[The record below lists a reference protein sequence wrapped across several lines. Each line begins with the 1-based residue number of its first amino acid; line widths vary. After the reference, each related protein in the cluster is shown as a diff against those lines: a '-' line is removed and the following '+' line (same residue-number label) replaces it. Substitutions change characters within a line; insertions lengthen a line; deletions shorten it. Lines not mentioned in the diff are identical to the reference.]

1 MTEAD
6 PVQSGPPHTPGD
18 PIPGHPG
25 NRLAAEVSPYLL
37 QHAHNPVDWWPWGEA
52 ALAAAKAS
60 NRPIL
65 LSVGYA
71 ACHWCHVMAHESFE
85 NPAIAR
91 QMNAFFVNIK
101 VDREERPDL
110 DTIYQ
115 QALALLGQQGGWP
128 LTMFLRPDGKPFW
141 GGTYFPPE
149 SRWGRPGFA
158 DVLRLIAET
167 YATDP
172 DSIGKNV
179 AALEDALQKL
189 ARPQAGDAVTPDIID
204 RIADRLVQE
213 VDTIDG
219 GIKGAPKFPQ
229 VPIFTSFWRGWLR
242 GGNLQMR
249 EAVITTLTAMCQG
262 GIYDH
267 LGGGFAR
274 YSTDGKW
281 LVPHFEKMLYD
292 NAALL
297 GLLTEVWQET
307 HEPLFAARI
316 AETVGWLER
325 EMLTAP
331 DASGDRAFAATLDA
345 DSEGVEGK
353 FYVWDE
359 AEIDRLLGAE
369 AALLKRFYDVRAGG
383 NWEGHSILN
392 RRALRDPATA
402 QEEETLILLRGKLLA
417 ARNRRV
423 RPGWDDKVLTDWNGM
438 MIVSLARAALAFDR
452 PPWLALATSAYR
464 FIFRHLRST
473 QRAGMTGDDPG
484 GKDGNETL
492 RLCHAWRAGK
502 TGAGAMLDDY
512 AHLAAAALAL
522 HEATGEAAYLAD
534 AESLVATLL
543 AHFWDGAD
551 HGCFTTADDV
561 GDVILRTKSAAD
573 NATPN
578 GNGTLIEVLSR
589 LYHLTGKPA
598 YAQRAMQAITAFSG
612 EIHRNFFPLATF
624 LNAADYHLHCLQ
636 IVLIGRRDE
645 AGAASLLKI
654 IHEPSLPTR
663 LLQVVAPEASL
674 PPHHP
679 AAGKSQIDGRAT
691 VYLCR
696 GQTCGLPITDGDALR
711 RALSEQAI

>member
-6 PVQSGPPHTPGD
+6 STQNGRPQAPGD
-18 PIPGHPG
+18 PIPGRPG

-52 ALAAAKAS
+52 ALAEAKAS

-85 NPAIAR
+85 NPTIAQ
-91 QMNAFFVNIK
+91 QMNEHFINIK

-158 DVLRLIAET
+158 DVLRLITET
-167 YATDP
+167 YVTDP
-172 DSIGKNV
+172 DSVGKNV
-179 AALEDALQKL
+179 AALEEALQKL
-189 ARPQAGDAVTPDIID
+189 ARPQAGDAVTPDIIE
-204 RIADRLVQE
+204 RIAERLVQE

-229 VPIFTSFWRGWLR
+229 IPIFALFWRGWLR
-242 GGNLQMR
+242 SGNLQMR

-297 GLLTEVWQET
+297 GLLTEVWQEVRD
-307 HEPLFAARI
+307 PLYAARI
-316 AETVGWLER
+316 AETIGWLER
-325 EMLTAP
+325 EMLTHP
-331 DASGDRAFAATLDA
+331 DDSGDRAFAATLDA
-345 DSEGVEGK
+345 DSEGIEGK

-359 AEIDRLLGAE
+359 AEIDQVLGAE
-369 AALLKRFYDVRAGG
+369 AALFKRFYDVRAEG
-383 NWEGHSILN
+383 NWEGHCILN
-392 RRALRDPATA
+392 RRALRDAPAP

-417 ARNRRV
+417 ARSRRV
-423 RPGWDDKVLTDWNGM
+423 RPGWDDKVLADWNGM
-438 MIVSLARAALAFDR
+438 MITSLARAALAFDR
-452 PPWLALATSAYR
+452 PPWLALAESAYR
-464 FIFRHLRST
+464 FVRRHLR
-473 QRAGMTGDDPG
+473 RGAGDSNDRSDNDG
-484 GKDGNETL
+484 GGTL
-492 RLCHAWRAGK
+492 RLHHAWRAGK
-502 TGAGAMLDDY
+502 SGAGAMLDDY

-522 HEATGEAAYLAD
+522 YEATGEDAYLAD
-534 AESLVATLL
+534 ARELVATLDR
-543 AHFWDGAD
+543 HFWDRAD
-551 HGCFTTADDV
+551 HGYFATADDV

-578 GNGTLIEVLSR
+578 GNGTMIEVLSR
-589 LYHLTGKPA
+589 LYHLTGEA
-598 YAQRAMQAITAFSG
+598 TYASRAMQLVTAFSG

-624 LNAADYHLHCLQ
+624 LNAVDYHLNCLQ
-636 IVLIGRRDE
+636 LVLVGRRDE
-645 AGAASLLKI
+645 AGAAAQLKI
-654 IHEPSLPTR
+654 IQEQSLPTK
-663 LLQVVAPEASL
+663 LLQVVAPGASL
-674 PPHHP
+674 PAQHP
-679 AAGKSQIDGRAT
+679 AAGKGQIDGRAT
-691 VYLCR
+691 IYICR
-696 GQTCGLPITDGDALR
+696 GQTCGLPITDSDALR